1 MMLWELMWGHRRPR
15 RRGACPYTPGPTSY
29 LWQSV
34 AKSNARWLLRPR
46 SEVELF
52 LKTVSRFVA
61 SQTQPLQKQIAELKA
76 RIEELQARKFCG
88 VHQRALGYKSGAQ
101 ATFDNGLWIARH
113 KINVHPLTSDYAGST
128 MMSALKNPAPRSMA
142 VAYLTPRV
150 SLGGFVQA

>member
-34 AKSNARWLLRPR
+34 AESNARWLLRPR

-52 LKTVSRFVA
+52 LKTVIRFVA

-101 ATFDNGLWIARH
+101 ATFDNGLWIAITDVEAGEIPGQSSKWQLAFRH
-113 KINVHPLTSDYAGST
+113 IDP
-128 MMSALKNPAPRSMA
+128 PRQP
-142 VAYLTPRV
+142 TR
-150 SLGGFVQA
+150 GGACPSQPEHRP

>member
-1 MMLWELMWGHRRPR
+1 MGTPSPSPPGGLSIYSRP
-15 RRGACPYTPGPTSY
+15 YV
-29 LWQSV
+29 LLVQSV
-34 AKSNARWLLRPR
+34 AESNARWLLRPR

-101 ATFDNGLWIARH
+101 CI
-113 KINVHPLTSDYAGST
+113 
-128 MMSALKNPAPRSMA
+128 
-142 VAYLTPRV
+142 
-150 SLGGFVQA
+150 